1 MCVSLVGVVIQ
12 DNGNKRLAPLV
23 HPPRLDGAK
32 KGIFATRTPH
42 RPNPIGLSLCKLE
55 AIEGK
60 VVKLSGVDM
69 IHGTPILDIKPFI
82 PDYDGEAD
90 AACLRVAEWI
100 SRPPV
105 PELHVAFSPTAEVQL
120 EALLPTFKHLREAW
134 QVRQAIAD
142 VLHSDPRRW
151 PCALAPPRALPLAS
165 TAIVGVSICK
175 TGNVKGRGGGEGH
188 ALGVARGAREAVRR
202 RGCKARGV

>member
-1 MCVSLVGVVIQ
+1 MCAQ

-23 HPPRLDGAK
+23 HPPRLDGGK

-55 AIEGK
+55 GIEGK
-60 VVKLSGVDM
+60 EVKLSGVDM

-82 PDYDGEAD
+82 PHYDGEAD

-105 PELHVAFSPTAEVQL
+105 PELHVAFSPTAEAQL

-142 VLHSDPRRW
+142 VLHSDPRRC
-151 PCALAPPRALPLAS
+151 PCAVALAPPLALAS
-165 TAIVGVSICK
+165 SPIVGVSVCR
-175 TGNVKGRGGGEGH
+175 KGMGRQEVEWRRMGWVWQGGR
-188 ALGVARGAREAVRR
+188 ARQ
-202 RGCKARGV
+202 